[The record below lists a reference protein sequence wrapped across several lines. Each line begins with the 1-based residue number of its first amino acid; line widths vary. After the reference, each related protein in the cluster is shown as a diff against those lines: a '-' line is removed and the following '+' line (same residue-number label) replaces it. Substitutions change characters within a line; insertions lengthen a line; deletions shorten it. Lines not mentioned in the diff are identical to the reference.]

1 VTVEKPLA
9 IEFGSKADVGLDLVA
24 AGEFAGATPVS
35 GEELD
40 HGGIGLGLLG
50 AAAQCAGGQENEY
63 DGFH

>member
-1 VTVEKPLA
+1 MTIEKPLA
-9 IEFGSKADVGLDLVA
+9 IEFESKAQVGPDLLA

-40 HGGIGLGLLG
+40 HGGIRFGLLR
-50 AAAQCAGGQENEY
+50 AAAQCAGGHENEY